1 MTACPGPTSSDKWS
15 LRPAPQIVA
24 EALDRLMTVPALVL
38 QGLVPAGVAQALVAT
53 RGLTYRQARPEV
65 GTGENRVRQDF
76 SICRDVPEDN
86 PLHYLGGALSG
97 LFDTALALLDAPPV
111 KRADFNDL
119 VVQQYAAGSQ
129 GISPHRD
136 HVRYTGLVVLVILV
150 DGGRFRVCAERSGA
164 DATTLEAGV
173 GDLLVMRGA
182 GFAGFRERPFHFL
195 DAVTTPRTSVGYRHE
210 SRLI

>member
-1 MTACPGPTSSDKWS
+1 MTTCPSPTSPGEWS
-15 LRPAPQIVA
+15 LRLTPQIVA
-24 EALDRLMTVPALVL
+24 EALDRLMMVPALVL
-38 QGLVPAGVAQALVAT
+38 PGLDPAGVAQALVAM
-53 RGLTYRQARPEV
+53 RGLTYRRARPEV

-76 SICRDVPEDN
+76 SICRVVPEDN
-86 PLHYLGGALSG
+86 PLRYLGGALTG

-111 KRADFNDL
+111 ERADFNDL

-195 DAVTTPRTSVGYRHE
+195 DAVTRPRTSVGYRHE
-210 SRLI
+210 SRSI

>member
-1 MTACPGPTSSDKWS
+1 M
-15 LRPAPQIVA
+15 
-24 EALDRLMTVPALVL
+24 
-38 QGLVPAGVAQALVAT
+38 
-53 RGLTYRQARPEV
+53 
-65 GTGENRVRQDF
+65 RQDF
-76 SICRDVPEDN
+76 SICRDVPLDN
-86 PLHYLGGALSG
+86 SLHHLGDALSG
-97 LFDTALALLDAPPV
+97 LFDTALGLLDTPPV
-111 KRADFNDL
+111 EHADFNDL

-150 DGGRFRVCAERSGA
+150 DGGRFGVCAERSGA
-164 DATTLEAGV
+164 DATTLKAGV

-210 SRLI
+210 SRAK